1 MAKYT
6 TGEVAKLCGVSVRTV
21 QYYDN
26 RNLLV
31 PSELTEGGRRLYS
44 EEDLKM
50 MKIICFLREAG
61 LPINSINALLEDE
74 NPESVISILLGQ
86 QEQTLKEEIAERQ
99 KQLDMLDTIRKEM
112 KNMES
117 FSVESI
123 GDIVHIMKNKKALTR
138 VRTILIV
145 SGVPISVFEFVSIAL
160 WILYGWWLPFVIWA
174 VVGTIGGVLI
184 SKYYFDKVAYICP
197 DCHEV
202 FKPKLKEMLWARHT
216 PKMRYLKCPNC
227 ERSGFCIEVYADKD
241 DLKKEEK

>member
-74 NPESVISILLGQ
+74 NPESVISVLLGQ
-86 QEQTLKEEIAERQ
+86 QEQTLKEEIEERQ

-112 KNMES
+112 KDMEN

-123 GDIVHIMKNKKALTR
+123 GDIVHIMKNKDALKKMRAFMIITG
-138 VRTILIV
+138 IPV
-145 SGVPISVFEFVSIAL
+145 SIFEFASIAL
-160 WILYGWWLPFVIWA
+160 WVLCGWWWLFAIWFVVA
-174 VVGTIGGVLI
+174 TIGGVLI
-184 SKYYFDKVAYICP
+184 SKYYFNRVAYICP

-202 FKPKLKEMLWARHT
+202 FKPKLKEMLWSRHT